1 MSGSCLSER
10 CLDTFISRKPSF
22 NETSTDHGPCDDG
35 DHGPCNQGDKLDE
48 HDTLHS
54 EERIHSLEDKDA
66 VILVEYMDHGPLS
79 TDQGEIMREQVSV
92 ESEQVNNLDCDVNI
106 QCSPTQCHFQN
117 DSWSNNSRTI
127 QLDHADVSMTRPDSS
142 LYVVLSQ
149 HSPGKTA
156 SQSISES
163 SGIGEMSQMSDSD
176 PNLEMVI
183 CGKESTD
190 LEYAS
195 GRGISV
201 EDCPKTC
208 DGAQDGCCE
217 GQDGGMTEGSSRSS
231 CSAVPSRS
239 IQRSTGKDMGETQS
253 IIQIVVSFSRLHINV
268 FKYVYFKIQYCS
280 TCLILTT
287 VNY

>member
-117 DSWSNNSRTI
+117 DRWSNNSRTI
-127 QLDHADVSMTRPDSS
+127 QLDHADVSMTRPDCS
-142 LYVVLSQ
+142 LYVVLFQ

-163 SGIGEMSQMSDSD
+163 SGVGEMSQMSDSD

-253 IIQIVVSFSRLHINV
+253 IIQIVVSF
-268 FKYVYFKIQYCS
+268 Y
-280 TCLILTT
+280 LIAVDKRNNIRFLFM
-287 VNY
+287 